1 MFKKTL
7 ISLAVAS
14 SLGLTGC
21 LSGGDEGANANPD
34 YQITQD
40 RFTAEFM
47 AQFEGKT
54 WPVFDPYPSVS
65 DLPIPNDLIFDS
77 QAGDGS
83 FSVADSTPPVT
94 TALNGLSGASTVAPI
109 DIKFSGA
116 IDNVK
121 GPSANPADLIQQNVF
136 LIELDYASG
145 DPLRGLSA
153 SELPSAGA
161 TFNNFIAEAKDFN
174 GETYLRLTPV
184 EPLKPNKR
192 YVVVL
197 TNEITDGSG
206 NPIVSSPAYT
216 RLKDDSIVL
225 GPSVDRVR
233 TLINSFWE
241 KVVEDAVNT
250 PLPAPISVSLNQAR
264 AANSLPELSR
274 DNVALSY
281 SFTTSNDKKVLQ
293 YVANPAQWI
302 EDQLRLSVTTT
313 AAKKARGA
321 HFLLLNEAGVE
332 SAPLLTAGT
341 WDINK
346 DGFVTKDDF
355 QPFYDLYKAQMPAI
369 LAGFSKTE
377 IVNAVSGALATFKPS
392 SVDPALGSC
401 DEAPFVVNPPPAVV
415 TVDDKFECVGVL
427 LKGGLA
433 AKGINFPEPKK
444 SDIAI
449 DFGTAAPAQ
458 AVSAVLSSIPG
469 SANVK
474 VAQGTIKLPY
484 YLETPTSAD
493 GSPINTGFWKA
504 DTQLAA
510 ALNTAFKDAGLV
522 IPQGA
527 GKSDVLNANF
537 PFPKKHADLEVPML
551 VMYPATVSDGA
562 GGTMVV
568 DPEVEALNLPVVIF
582 QHGIT
587 TDRSAALAFGSVL
600 AAQGVAV
607 VAIDQPLHGVGPAS
621 SKDKT
626 DLAKQLLSAASQTP
640 LGALVAPS
648 DDNVAAVVG
657 GSFIVDFTI
666 NYAAAVESTQ
676 LTRSQAIELVSVITK
691 GETSGDTDVLALA
704 AKPSVQKAI
713 GSVGVI
719 QNTVANAGSTIP
731 GLAPVS
737 TKQGVA
743 ATGAIERHFGFG
755 TNDFNQIIDMNFNAD
770 AVAGASG
777 DLFINLTNFL
787 GSRDNLRQG
796 SVDLMTVRASIGDIA
811 PAFDDSNV
819 YFVGHSLG
827 TINGGAFVASTNA
840 AAEGNAGRKDLK
852 IKAANLLTP
861 TGGVVR
867 MLENSPAFG
876 PTIIA
881 GLTAQTGLTQKD
893 SGLQT
898 YFNVLQHAIDSVDP
912 VNFTDD
918 LQNVVFS
925 QINNDNT
932 TINDGMNNLDGVIL
946 PGMLGGQVVQVE
958 MYSSVSPLSGSEP
971 LDTLTAAEDVLPTA
985 TDPVPLP
992 AFVRYNELAQH
1003 STPVLPRAR
1012 KNADGSDVPGS
1023 EAIAQATFGQM
1034 AAQTLSLV
1042 ATGGSAVVVD
1052 KGDAS
1057 ATPPRPDTS
1066 VSIANPTP

>member
-21 LSGGDEGANANPD
+21 LDSGSTGNNANPD

-40 RFTAEFM
+40 RNRAEFL

-54 WPVFDPYPSVS
+54 WPVFDPFPSVS
-65 DLPIPNDLIFDS
+65 ALPIPNDLIYNS
-77 QAGDGS
+77 AAGDGS
-83 FSVADSTPPVT
+83 FLVPDRQPPVT

-109 DIKFSGA
+109 DIKFSGR
-116 IDNVK
+116 IKNIN
-121 GPSANPADLIQQNVF
+121 GPGATLEALTKQNVF

-153 SELPSAGA
+153 SELPSSGA
-161 TFNNFIAEAKDFN
+161 PFSNFIAEAKDFN
-174 GETYLRLTPV
+174 GETYLRITPV

-192 YVVVL
+192 YVVIL
-197 TNEITDGSG
+197 TNEITDSADQ
-206 NPIVSSPAYT
+206 PIVSSPAYT
-216 RLKDDSIVL
+216 ELKDETMVI

-241 KVVEDAVNT
+241 KVAEDGFSTPIPAVGAT
-250 PLPAPISVSLNQAR
+250 LNQVRLGAQ
-264 AANSLPELSR
+264 LPELSR
-274 DNVALSY
+274 DNLALTY

-293 YVANPAQWI
+293 YIANPAQWI

-313 AAKKARGA
+313 AAKKSRGA

-332 SAPLLTAGT
+332 SAPLMTVAT

-346 DGFVTKDDF
+346 DKSVTKDDF
-355 QPFYDLYKAQMPAI
+355 QPFYDMYKAQMPAI
-369 LAGFSKTE
+369 LSEFGSDE
-377 IVNAVSGALATFKPS
+377 IVAAVNAGLATFKPS
-392 SVDPALGSC
+392 SINAALGSC
-401 DEAPFVVNPPPAVV
+401 DEAPFVVNAEPVV
-415 TVDDKFECVGVL
+415 TVDDKFECAGVL

-433 AKGINFPEPKK
+433 QQGITFPEPKK
-444 SDIAI
+444 SDISI
-449 DFGTAAPAQ
+449 DFDTAAPAP

-469 SANVK
+469 ASNVR

-484 YLETPTSAD
+484 FLETPNSAD
-493 GSPINTGFWKA
+493 GSPIRNGYWKA
-504 DTQLAA
+504 DTQLAG
-510 ALNTAFKDAGLV
+510 ALNTAFEDAGLV

-527 GKSDVLNANF
+527 GKSDVLNTTF
-537 PFPKKHADLEVPML
+537 PFPEKHADITAPML
-551 VMYPATVSDGA
+551 VMYPATVNNGS
-562 GGTMVV
+562 VPV
-568 DPEVEALNLPVVIF
+568 DPAVEALNLPVVIF

-621 SKDKT
+621 AADRLA
-626 DLAKQLLSAASQTP
+626 LAKQLVS
-640 LGALVAPS
+640 
-648 DDNVAAVVG
+648 
-657 GSFIVDFTI
+657 
-666 NYAAAVESTQ
+666 AAVENAIDASTGGT
-676 LTRSQAIELVSVITK
+676 LTDEQIE
-691 GETSGDTDVLALA
+691 AA
-704 AKPSVQKAI
+704 AKPAVDLLSPLVVEGDIPTIMAAI
-713 GSVGVI
+713 NQAGYSTAVTEQQVRVLVG
-719 QNTVANAGSTIP
+719 TVANAGSTIP
-731 GLAPVS
+731 GLAPTS
-737 TKQGVA
+737 TTQGLA
-743 ATGAIERHFGFG
+743 ATGATERHFGYA
-755 TNDFNQIIDMNFNAD
+755 TDDSNNIIKMNFSAD
-770 AVAGASG
+770 AAEGDSG
-777 DLFINLTNFL
+777 DLFINLSNFL
-787 GSRDNLRQG
+787 GARDNLRQG
-796 SVDLMTVRASIGDIA
+796 TVDLMTVRASVGDIA
-811 PAFDDSNV
+811 PAFDENNV

-861 TGGVVR
+861 VGGVVR

-876 PTIIA
+876 PTIVA

-918 LQNVVFS
+918 LRNVVFS

-932 TINDGMNNLDGVIL
+932 TINDGMDNLDGVTL
-946 PGMLGGQVVQVE
+946 PGTLGGQVVQVE
-958 MYSSVSPLSGSEP
+958 MFSSIAPLSGSEP
-971 LDTLTAAEDVLPTA
+971 LDMLTSATDVLPSA
-985 TDPVPLP
+985 TTPIPLP

-1012 KNADGSDVPGS
+1012 VDENGDDVPMS
-1023 EAIAQATFGQM
+1023 EEIAQATFGQM
-1034 AAQTLSLV
+1034 AAQTLSLI
-1042 ATGGSAVVVD
+1042 ATSGSAVVVD

-1066 VSIANPTP
+1066 VSIDAP

>member
-34 YQITQD
+34 YPISQD
-40 RFTAEFM
+40 TFTTEFM

-54 WPVFDPYPSVS
+54 WPVFDPYPSAS
-65 DLPIPNDLIFDS
+65 ALPIPNDLIYDS
-77 QAGDGS
+77 EAGDGS
-83 FSVADSTPPVT
+83 FSVADSKPPVT

-116 IDNVK
+116 ISNVK
-121 GPSANPADLIQQNVF
+121 GPSSNPAEAVQQNVF

-161 TFNNFIAEAKDFN
+161 PFNNFFVEPKDFN
-174 GETYLRLTPV
+174 GESFLRITPV
-184 EPLKPNKR
+184 EPLKPNRR
-192 YVVVL
+192 YVVIL
-197 TNEITDGSG
+197 TNEIEDASG
-206 NPIVSSPAYT
+206 EPIVSSPAYT
-216 RLKDDSIVL
+216 RLKDDTIVL

-233 TLINSFWE
+233 SLINSFWE
-241 KVVEDAVNT
+241 KVAEDALST
-250 PLPAPISVSLNQAR
+250 TIPAFGVSLNQAR
-264 AANSLPELSR
+264 AANNLPELSR
-274 DNVALSY
+274 DNLALTY

-293 YVANPAQWI
+293 YIANPAQWI

-321 HFLLLNEAGVE
+321 HFLLLNEAGVK
-332 SAPLLTAGT
+332 SAPVMTAGT

-346 DGFVTKDDF
+346 DGFVKKDDF
-355 QPFYDLYKAQMPAI
+355 QPFYDIYKAQMPAI
-369 LAGFSKTE
+369 LGGFGSAE
-377 IVNAVSGALATFKPS
+377 IVAAVNGALATFKPS
-392 SVDPALGSC
+392 SVDPDLGSC
-401 DEAPFVVNPPPAVV
+401 DETPFIVSPPPTYLA
-415 TVDDKFECVGVL
+415 VDDKFECVGVL

-433 AKGINFPEPKK
+433 AKGLTFPEPKK

-449 DFGTAAPAQ
+449 DFGTAKPAQ
-458 AVSAVLSSIPG
+458 AVSAILSSIPG

-484 YLETPTSAD
+484 YLEAPTSAD

-527 GKSDVLNANF
+527 GKSEVLNANF
-537 PFPKKHADLEVPML
+537 PFPKKHADVEVPML
-551 VMYPATVSDGA
+551 VMYPATVG
-562 GGTMVV
+562 GGTVVV
-568 DPEVEALNLPVVIF
+568 DPTVEALNLPVVIF

-607 VAIDQPLHGVGPAS
+607 IAIDQPLHGVGPFSNAEQE
-621 SKDKT
+621 
-626 DLAKQLLSAASQTP
+626 DLAETLLKAANKYSAENVTAVINGTFKYGAVLQIQQALDAAPTSTPPSLGISDPNNLDQLN
-640 LGALVAPS
+640 G
-648 DDNVAAVVG
+648 
-657 GSFIVDFTI
+657 
-666 NYAAAVESTQ
+666 
-676 LTRSQAIELVSVITK
+676 AIETVL
-691 GETSGDTDVLALA
+691 SGVLDAQA
-704 AKPSVQKAI
+704 PTAKPSLLAAI
-713 GSVGVI
+713 SLES
-719 QNTVANAGSTIP
+719 TVANAGSTIP
-731 GLAPVS
+731 GLAPTS
-737 TKQGVA
+737 TAQGI
-743 ATGAIERHFGFG
+743 ATNGATERHFGFG
-755 TNDFNQIIDMNFNAD
+755 KNDFNQIIKMNFNAD
-770 AVAGASG
+770 AAAGASG

-811 PAFDDSNV
+811 PAFDESNV

-827 TINGGAFVASTNA
+827 TINGAAFVASTNA

-852 IKAANLLTP
+852 VKAANLLTP

-881 GLTAQTGLTQKD
+881 GLTAQTGLTQND

-932 TINDGMNNLDGVIL
+932 TINDGMNNLDGIF
-946 PGMLGGQVVQVE
+946 PGKLGGQVIQVE
-958 MYSSVSPLSGSEP
+958 MHSSMSPLSGSEP
-971 LDTLTAAEDVLPTA
+971 LDLLTGAQDVLSTA
-985 TDPVPLP
+985 TTPVTLP

-1012 KNADGSDVPGS
+1012 KDANGDDVAGS
-1023 EAIAQATFGQM
+1023 EAIAKATFGQM

-1042 ATGGSAVVVD
+1042 GTGGTAVVVD
-1052 KGDAS
+1052 TGDAT

-1066 VSIANPTP
+1066 VSIVNPTPTP

>member
-21 LSGGDEGANANPD
+21 FDSGSSGKNANPD

-40 RFTAEFM
+40 RNRAEFL

-54 WPVFDPYPSVS
+54 WPVFDPFPAVS
-65 DLPIPNDLIFDS
+65 DLPIPNDLIFNS
-77 QAGDGS
+77 AAGDGS
-83 FSVADSTPPVT
+83 FLVPDRQPPVT

-109 DIKFSGA
+109 DIKFSGE
-116 IDNVK
+116 IQNVR
-121 GPSANPADLIQQNVF
+121 GPSTNPAELIQQNVF

-153 SELPSAGA
+153 SELPSDGA
-161 TFNNFIAEAKDFN
+161 PFNNFIAEAKNFN
-174 GETYLRLTPV
+174 GETILRITPV

-192 YVVVL
+192 YVVIL
-197 TNEITDGSG
+197 TNEIQDSSG
-206 NPIVSSPAYT
+206 EPVVSSPAYT
-216 RLKDDSIVL
+216 ELKDETMVI

-241 KVVEDAVNT
+241 KVAEDAIST
-250 PLPAPISVSLNQAR
+250 PIPGIGVSLNEAR
-264 AANSLPELSR
+264 SNNGLPELSR

-293 YVANPAQWI
+293 YIANPAQWI

-313 AAKKARGA
+313 AAKKSRGA

-332 SAPLLTAGT
+332 SAPLMPVAT
-341 WDINK
+341 WDMN
-346 DGFVTKDDF
+346 DDESVTKDDF
-355 QPFYDLYKAQMPAI
+355 QPFYDMYKAQMPTI
-369 LAGFSKTE
+369 LSTFGSDE
-377 IVNAVSGALATFKPS
+377 IVAAVNAALASFEPS
-392 SVDPALGSC
+392 SLDANLVSC
-401 DEAPFVVNPPPAVV
+401 DEEPFVVNPNPVLA
-415 TVDDKFECVGVL
+415 VDDKFECAGVL

-433 AKGINFPEPKK
+433 QEGITFPEPKK
-444 SDIAI
+444 SDITI
-449 DFGTAAPAQ
+449 DFETAAPAP

-469 SANVK
+469 ATNVK

-484 YLETPTSAD
+484 FLGTPTDKD
-493 GSPINTGFWKA
+493 GTPIKTGYWKA
-504 DTQLAA
+504 DTQLASK
-510 ALNTAFKDAGLV
+510 LNTQFKEAGLV

-527 GKSDVLNANF
+527 GKSDVLNTTF
-537 PFPKKHADLEVPML
+537 PFPEKHADLNVPML
-551 VMYPATVSDGA
+551 VMYPATVNDGS
-562 GGTMVV
+562 VLV
-568 DPEVEALNLPVVIF
+568 DPTSDAFNLPVVMF

-607 VAIDQPLHGVGPAS
+607 IAIDQPLHGVGPAS
-621 SKDKT
+621 TSDKQE
-626 DLAKQLLSAASQTP
+626 LAET
-640 LGALVAPS
+640 LVR
-648 DDNVAAVVG
+648 AAVVEAIAATPEG
-657 GSFIVDFTI
+657 AGLTEEQLE
-666 NYAAAVESTQ
+666 AAAQPTVDQLSPLVVEGDIPTIMAAID
-676 LTRSQAIELVSVITK
+676 QAGYSAAVTEQQVSV
-691 GETSGDTDVLALA
+691 L
-704 AKPSVQKAI
+704 
-713 GSVGVI
+713 VG
-719 QNTVANAGSTIP
+719 TVANAGSTIP

-737 TKQGVA
+737 TSQGIA
-743 ATGAIERHFGFG
+743 ATGATERHFGYA
-755 TNDFNQIIDMNFNAD
+755 TNDFNEIIKMNFSSD
-770 AVAGASG
+770 AAAGDSG
-777 DLFINLTNFL
+777 DLFINLENFL
-787 GSRDNLRQG
+787 VSRDNLRQG
-796 SVDLMTVRASIGDIA
+796 TVDLMTVRASIADIA
-811 PAFDDSNV
+811 PAFDENNV

-861 TGGVVR
+861 VGGVVR

-876 PTIIA
+876 PTIVA

-918 LQNVVFS
+918 LRNVVFS

-932 TINDGMNNLDGVIL
+932 TINDGMDNLDGVTL
-946 PGMLGGQVVQVE
+946 PGTLGGQVVQVE
-958 MYSSVSPLSGSEP
+958 MFSSIAPLSGSEP
-971 LDTLTAAEDVLPTA
+971 LDMLTSATDVLPSA
-985 TDPVPLP
+985 TIPIPLP

-1012 KNADGSDVPGS
+1012 VDKNGDVVPMS
-1023 EAIAQATFGQM
+1023 EEIAQATFGQM
-1034 AAQTLSLV
+1034 AAQTLSLIE
-1042 ATGGSAVVVD
+1042 TSGSAVVVD

-1066 VSIANPTP
+1066 VSIDAP